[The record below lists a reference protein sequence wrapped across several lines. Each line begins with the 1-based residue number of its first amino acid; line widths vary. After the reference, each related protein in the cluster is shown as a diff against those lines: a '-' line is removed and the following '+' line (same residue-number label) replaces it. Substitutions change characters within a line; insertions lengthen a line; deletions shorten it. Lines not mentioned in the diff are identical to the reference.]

1 MTVIRIGPQTELTI
15 FVIEGSTE
23 ADRQV
28 PMWGGRIDHVGLQAA
43 SPEAFARIRERLVRT
58 GAGDG
63 TVTADGDRDGL
74 YLSIVEFDSYET
86 AMRTRIGQRAASTR
100 AG

>member
-1 MTVIRIGPQTELTI
+1 LRATPKPTGRSRCG
-15 FVIEGSTE
+15 
-23 ADRQV
+23 
-28 PMWGGRIDHVGLQAA
+28 GGRIDHVGLQAA
-43 SPEAFARIRERLVRT
+43 STEAFARIRERLVRT

-74 YLSIVEFDSYET
+74 YLSIVEFDSYKT
-86 AMRTRIGQRAASTR
+86 AMRTRIGQRSASTQ